1 MKWAKDAQG
10 MKWAEEAQ
18 GMEWV
23 GPAGMLASKAQKK
36 KECRKWT
43 GRSFST

>member
-1 MKWAKDAQG
+1 MKSVK
-10 MKWAEEAQ
+10 EAQ

-23 GPAGMLASKAQKK
+23 GLAGMLASKAQKK

-43 GRSFST
+43 GRSFNP